1 MAQDQSGKRA
11 TGKIV
16 VADDMAPL
24 LETLSETLRTDGYEV
39 FPAADGEEA
48 MALVRSESP
57 DLVLTDINMPSLN
70 GIELCR
76 RLKDDPATRLI
87 PVMLLTG
94 LDGRAD
100 RLAGIDA
107 GADDFLTKPV
117 NTSELRARVRSLMRL
132 KRFTDEL
139 DSAESIIISLAQ
151 TVEARDKYTG
161 GHCERMAAYAATL
174 GMHLGLSTDEV
185 GALRRGGYLHDI
197 GKVAI
202 PDSLLQKT
210 GPLTADEFEIVKQ
223 HTTIGD
229 RLCGNLRLLR
239 MVRPIVRCHHER
251 ADGSGYPDGLAGEEI
266 PLLAQIM
273 AVVDVYDA
281 LTTDRPYRPAM
292 TAAHACAAL
301 EEEAGRGWRRADLVR
316 EFTTLCRSGVLQR
329 PETLEAA
336 AVHERFHVG
345 VSGGGAGGVGSV
357 TADVHRGN
365 ELFRCT
371 VLLGHR
377 CLKGVGEVA
386 CAEDLGVAGAAVES
400 FAFLAITFKGA
411 AVGLQHR
418 DFAVAGAVRDAD
430 LRFAGEGLHLAACE
444 ELAGGRVSGVDDAHH
459 DALARTVLA
468 AELGVPRAVGPAELQ
483 EIGGGVVRCPL
494 GVRRDCED
502 AGVLGEVHGLVRGQD
517 CAKAVERRGVAVP
530 DLHVFLFSHG
540 SLLRLKVGLVPLHLG
555 PVCVEFPARPRL
567 GGLQSRRAAVVR
579 GGGLFG
585 QDHNVAARLIVVR
598 IDGLLLG
605 CRRRALDGGGGGRQ
619 GC

>member
-1 MAQDQSGKRA
+1 MPQDQNGKRA
-11 TGKIV
+11 TGRIV

-39 FPAADGEEA
+39 FSAADGEEA
-48 MALVRSESP
+48 MALVRTESP

-107 GADDFLTKPV
+107 GADEFLTKPV

-174 GMHLGLSTDEV
+174 GMHLGLSADEV

-251 ADGSGYPDGLAGEEI
+251 VDGSGYPDGLAGEEI

-273 AVVDVYDA
+273 GVVDVYDA

-292 TAAHACAAL
+292 ASEDACATL
-301 EEEAGRGWRRADLVR
+301 EQEAGRGWRRADLVR
-316 EFTTLCRSGVLQR
+316 EFTALCRTGVLQR

-336 AVHERFHVG
+336 AVHD
-345 VSGGGAGGVGSV
+345 A
-357 TADVHRGN
+357 A
-365 ELFRCT
+365 
-371 VLLGHR
+371 LL
-377 CLKGVGEVA
+377 E
-386 CAEDLGVAGAAVES
+386 
-400 FAFLAITFKGA
+400 
-411 AVGLQHR
+411 
-418 DFAVAGAVRDAD
+418 
-430 LRFAGEGLHLAACE
+430 
-444 ELAGGRVSGVDDAHH
+444 
-459 DALARTVLA
+459 
-468 AELGVPRAVGPAELQ
+468 
-483 EIGGGVVRCPL
+483 
-494 GVRRDCED
+494 
-502 AGVLGEVHGLVRGQD
+502 
-517 CAKAVERRGVAVP
+517 
-530 DLHVFLFSHG
+530 
-540 SLLRLKVGLVPLHLG
+540 
-555 PVCVEFPARPRL
+555 
-567 GGLQSRRAAVVR
+567 
-579 GGGLFG
+579 
-585 QDHNVAARLIVVR
+585 
-598 IDGLLLG
+598 
-605 CRRRALDGGGGGRQ
+605 
-619 GC
+619 

>member
-1 MAQDQSGKRA
+1 MPQAQNGQRA
-11 TGKIV
+11 RGKIV

-39 FPAADGEEA
+39 FSAADGEEA

-76 RLKDDPATRLI
+76 QLKDDPATRLI

-251 ADGSGYPDGLAGEEI
+251 VDGSGYPDGLAGEEI

-273 AVVDVYDA
+273 GVVDVYDA

-292 TAAHACAAL
+292 TTEDACATL
-301 EEEAGRGWRRADLVR
+301 EQEAERGWRRADLVR
-316 EFTTLCRSGVLQR
+316 EFTALCRTGVLQR
-329 PETLEAA
+329 PETLEAG
-336 AVHERFHVG
+336 AVHD
-345 VSGGGAGGVGSV
+345 A
-357 TADVHRGN
+357 A
-365 ELFRCT
+365 LF
-371 VLLGHR
+371 
-377 CLKGVGEVA
+377 E
-386 CAEDLGVAGAAVES
+386 
-400 FAFLAITFKGA
+400 
-411 AVGLQHR
+411 
-418 DFAVAGAVRDAD
+418 
-430 LRFAGEGLHLAACE
+430 
-444 ELAGGRVSGVDDAHH
+444 
-459 DALARTVLA
+459 
-468 AELGVPRAVGPAELQ
+468 
-483 EIGGGVVRCPL
+483 
-494 GVRRDCED
+494 
-502 AGVLGEVHGLVRGQD
+502 
-517 CAKAVERRGVAVP
+517 
-530 DLHVFLFSHG
+530 
-540 SLLRLKVGLVPLHLG
+540 
-555 PVCVEFPARPRL
+555 
-567 GGLQSRRAAVVR
+567 
-579 GGGLFG
+579 
-585 QDHNVAARLIVVR
+585 
-598 IDGLLLG
+598 
-605 CRRRALDGGGGGRQ
+605 
-619 GC
+619 

>member
-1 MAQDQSGKRA
+1 MPQDPNGRRA
-11 TGKIV
+11 GKIV

-24 LETLSETLRTDGYEV
+24 LDTLAETLRTDGYEV
-39 FPAADGEEA
+39 FSAADGEVA

-70 GIELCR
+70 GIDLCR
-76 RLKDDPATRLI
+76 QLKDDPATRLI

-94 LDGRAD
+94 LDGRAE

-174 GMHLGLSTDEV
+174 GMHLGLTTDEV

-202 PDSLLQKT
+202 PDSVLQKA
-210 GPLTADEFEIVKQ
+210 GPLTADEFEIVKR

-273 AVVDVYDA
+273 GVVDVYDA
-281 LTTDRPYRPAM
+281 LTTDRPYRPALP
-292 TAAHACAAL
+292 TEDACATL
-301 EEEAGRGWRRADLVR
+301 EQEAERGWRRADLVR

-336 AVHERFHVG
+336 AVHD
-345 VSGGGAGGVGSV
+345 A
-357 TADVHRGN
+357 
-365 ELFRCT
+365 
-371 VLLGHR
+371 
-377 CLKGVGEVA
+377 
-386 CAEDLGVAGAAVES
+386 
-400 FAFLAITFKGA
+400 AFL
-411 AVGLQHR
+411 
-418 DFAVAGAVRDAD
+418 D
-430 LRFAGEGLHLAACE
+430 
-444 ELAGGRVSGVDDAHH
+444 
-459 DALARTVLA
+459 
-468 AELGVPRAVGPAELQ
+468 
-483 EIGGGVVRCPL
+483 
-494 GVRRDCED
+494 
-502 AGVLGEVHGLVRGQD
+502 
-517 CAKAVERRGVAVP
+517 
-530 DLHVFLFSHG
+530 
-540 SLLRLKVGLVPLHLG
+540 
-555 PVCVEFPARPRL
+555 
-567 GGLQSRRAAVVR
+567 
-579 GGGLFG
+579 
-585 QDHNVAARLIVVR
+585 
-598 IDGLLLG
+598 
-605 CRRRALDGGGGGRQ
+605 
-619 GC
+619 

>member
-1 MAQDQSGKRA
+1 MAQDPNGRRA
-11 TGKIV
+11 GKIV

-24 LETLSETLRTDGYEV
+24 LDTLAETLRTDGYEV
-39 FPAADGEEA
+39 FSAADGEVA

-70 GIELCR
+70 GIDLCR
-76 RLKDDPATRLI
+76 QLKDDPATRLI

-94 LDGRAD
+94 LDGRAE

-174 GMHLGLSTDEV
+174 GMHLGLTTDEV

-202 PDSLLQKT
+202 PDSVLQKA
-210 GPLTADEFEIVKQ
+210 GPLTADEFEIVKR

-273 AVVDVYDA
+273 GVVDVYDA
-281 LTTDRPYRPAM
+281 LTTDRPYRPALP
-292 TAAHACAAL
+292 TEDACATL
-301 EEEAGRGWRRADLVR
+301 EQEAERGWRRADLVR
-316 EFTTLCRSGVLQR
+316 EFTTLCRSGILQL

-336 AVHERFHVG
+336 AVH
-345 VSGGGAGGVGSV
+345 
-357 TADVHRGN
+357 
-365 ELFRCT
+365 
-371 VLLGHR
+371 
-377 CLKGVGEVA
+377 
-386 CAEDLGVAGAAVES
+386 
-400 FAFLAITFKGA
+400 
-411 AVGLQHR
+411 
-418 DFAVAGAVRDAD
+418 
-430 LRFAGEGLHLAACE
+430 
-444 ELAGGRVSGVDDAHH
+444 
-459 DALARTVLA
+459 
-468 AELGVPRAVGPAELQ
+468 
-483 EIGGGVVRCPL
+483 
-494 GVRRDCED
+494 D
-502 AGVLGEVHGLVRGQD
+502 AG
-517 CAKAVERRGVAVP
+517 
-530 DLHVFLFSHG
+530 LF
-540 SLLRLKVGLVPLHLG
+540 
-555 PVCVEFPARPRL
+555 E
-567 GGLQSRRAAVVR
+567 
-579 GGGLFG
+579 
-585 QDHNVAARLIVVR
+585 
-598 IDGLLLG
+598 
-605 CRRRALDGGGGGRQ
+605 
-619 GC
+619 

>member
-1 MAQDQSGKRA
+1 MAQDPNGRRA
-11 TGKIV
+11 GKIV

-24 LETLSETLRTDGYEV
+24 LDTLAETLRTDGYEV
-39 FPAADGEEA
+39 FSAADGEVA

-70 GIELCR
+70 GIDLCR
-76 RLKDDPATRLI
+76 QLKDDPATRLI

-94 LDGRAD
+94 LDGRAE

-174 GMHLGLSTDEV
+174 GMHLGLTTDEV

-202 PDSLLQKT
+202 PDSVLQKA
-210 GPLTADEFEIVKQ
+210 GPLTADEFEIVKR

-273 AVVDVYDA
+273 GVVDVYDA
-281 LTTDRPYRPAM
+281 LTTDRPYRPALP
-292 TAAHACAAL
+292 TEDACATL
-301 EEEAGRGWRRADLVR
+301 EQEAERGWRRADLVR

-336 AVHERFHVG
+336 AVHD
-345 VSGGGAGGVGSV
+345 A
-357 TADVHRGN
+357 
-365 ELFRCT
+365 
-371 VLLGHR
+371 
-377 CLKGVGEVA
+377 
-386 CAEDLGVAGAAVES
+386 
-400 FAFLAITFKGA
+400 AFL
-411 AVGLQHR
+411 
-418 DFAVAGAVRDAD
+418 D
-430 LRFAGEGLHLAACE
+430 
-444 ELAGGRVSGVDDAHH
+444 
-459 DALARTVLA
+459 
-468 AELGVPRAVGPAELQ
+468 
-483 EIGGGVVRCPL
+483 
-494 GVRRDCED
+494 
-502 AGVLGEVHGLVRGQD
+502 
-517 CAKAVERRGVAVP
+517 
-530 DLHVFLFSHG
+530 
-540 SLLRLKVGLVPLHLG
+540 
-555 PVCVEFPARPRL
+555 
-567 GGLQSRRAAVVR
+567 
-579 GGGLFG
+579 
-585 QDHNVAARLIVVR
+585 
-598 IDGLLLG
+598 
-605 CRRRALDGGGGGRQ
+605 
-619 GC
+619 